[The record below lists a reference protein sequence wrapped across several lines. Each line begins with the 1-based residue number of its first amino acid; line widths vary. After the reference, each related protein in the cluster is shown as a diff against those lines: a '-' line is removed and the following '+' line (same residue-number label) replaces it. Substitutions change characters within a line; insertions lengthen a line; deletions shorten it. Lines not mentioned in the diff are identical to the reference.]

1 MIVGKP
7 IKLGTGD
14 VNLRM
19 DAGTATTVDTDEP
32 EPDLEDDTEPDRVSE
47 TAD

>member
-1 MIVGKP
+1 VTENVIVGKP

-19 DAGTATTVDTDEP
+19 GSLSGDAEP
-32 EPDLEDDTEPDRVSE
+32 EPSD
-47 TAD
+47 